1 MKSLSLTAVLLAA
14 CAAVA
19 PWSASAQTAS
29 TFPNKPIR
37 LVVPFPPG
45 GSVDPLARL
54 IGQKMSDTF
63 GQSVVVDNRPGGNT
77 VIGTEFV
84 AKAPA
89 DGYTLLL
96 TASSHLTNP
105 QLVPTSYDPIKDF
118 VPVATL
124 SAQNMILVANPSL
137 PVNDL
142 QGLLALAK
150 AEPGKLNFSSA
161 GSGNPNH
168 LAGELMN
175 MMADVKTVH
184 VPYKGGGP
192 AIMDLIGGQVQFSF
206 GSPIIVLPFIR
217 DGKLKALAV
226 TSPTRMAVLPQVPT
240 ISEAGLKGYEI
251 RVWYAVLAPAKTP
264 KDIVAKL
271 GSEITR
277 IMALPEVKERLDGA
291 GMELYVVAPDK
302 FEQVMQQD
310 MEKFGR
316 IIKSANVKLD

>member
-1 MKSLSLTAVLLAA
+1 
-14 CAAVA
+14 
-19 PWSASAQTAS
+19 
-29 TFPNKPIR
+29 
-37 LVVPFPPG
+37 
-45 GSVDPLARL
+45 
-54 IGQKMSDTF
+54 
-63 GQSVVVDNRPGGNT
+63 
-77 VIGTEFV
+77 
-84 AKAPA
+84 
-89 DGYTLLL
+89 
-96 TASSHLTNP
+96 
-105 QLVPTSYDPIKDF
+105 
-118 VPVATL
+118 
-124 SAQNMILVANPSL
+124 MILVANPSL

-142 QGLLALAK
+142 QGLLAMAK

-175 MMADVKTVH
+175 MMGDVKTVH

-240 ISEAGLKGYEI
+240 ISEAGLKGYEM

-271 GSEITR
+271 GNEISR

-302 FEQVMQQD
+302 FGLVMQED
-310 MEKFGR
+310 MDKFGR
-316 IIKSANVKLD
+316 IIKAANVKLD